1 MGNLQTVLGLII
13 MFVGGLYVLAV
24 LLRFILQLIKADFY
38 NPISQLVV
46 KATNPPLVPLRRMV
60 PSLAGADTASLVLA
74 FLVQLALVYLVSLVG
89 GGGPLSL
96 NFGMVVVATIAG
108 LFSILLNFY
117 VFAGIIIVIASFI
130 APGSY
135 SPALM
140 LLNQLFEPMCRRI
153 RQVIPPMGGLDFSIM
168 VVFLG
173 IYILKLLTVGTLRG
187 IAAAE
192 SGLHFFLGYV

>member
-1 MGNLQTVLGLII
+1 MGNIQTVLGLIL
-13 MFVGGLYVLAV
+13 MFAGGLYILAI

-46 KATNPPLVPLRRMV
+46 KATNPPLIPLRRMV
-60 PSLAGADTASLVLA
+60 PSLGGTDTSSLVLA
-74 FLVQLALVYLVSLVG
+74 FVIQLALVYLMSLIG
-89 GGGPLSL
+89 GISPLSL
-96 NFGMVVVATIAG
+96 NFGMVTVATIAG
-108 LFSILLNFY
+108 LLSILLNFY
-117 VFAGIIIVIASFI
+117 FFAGIIIVIASFI

-140 LLNQLFEPMCRRI
+140 LLNQLFEPMSRRI

-173 IYILKLLTVGTLRG
+173 IYILKLLTVGTLKQ
-187 IAAAE
+187 IAMGE
-192 SGLHFFLGYV
+192 PGLFFFLGFI

>member
-1 MGNLQTVLGLII
+1 MDTLQMVLGLII
-13 MFVGGLYVLAV
+13 WFIGELYVLAI

-38 NPISQLVV
+38 NPISQAVV
-46 KATNPPLVPLRRMV
+46 KVTNPPLVPLRRFI
-60 PSLAGADTASLVLA
+60 PSMGGADTASLVLA
-74 FLVQLALVYLVSLVG
+74 LLVQIVLVYLISLIGGISPVSLNV
-89 GGGPLSL
+89 
-96 NFGMVVVATIAG
+96 GMVIVAAIAG

-140 LLNQLFEPMCRRI
+140 MLNQLFEPMCRRI
-153 RQVIPPMGGLDFSIM
+153 RQVIPPLGGLDFSIM

-173 IYILKLLTVGTLRG
+173 IYILKLITVGTLRN
-187 IAAAE
+187 IAMADY
-192 SGLHFFLGYV
+192 GLRFFLGYV